1 MSTTS
6 NEEPDIDDL
15 LRRAEETARAVES
28 APEGEEERL
37 DDARWERIEELR
49 TAGGDRAL
57 EGARAW
63 AASDSHVLRG
73 LAADVLGQLQ
83 PFTESAT
90 FRASCIDTVTPLL
103 GDAEPGVLGN
113 AITALG
119 HLRACS
125 ADDEWDGAELLPFAT
140 HPDEGVRFACCVAL
154 GGGPVERSP
163 EVLDAFLAL
172 MEDDDDDIRD
182 WATFGAGVQC
192 ESLVDARLTEAL
204 ARRLDDPHEETR
216 VEAIH
221 ALALRRDARSIPPI
235 EAYLASGEAPG
246 PVFEA
251 IAAAPDR
258 RYVDA
263 LQRFAD
269 ATDAEVIR
277 EALEACAALPE

>member
-6 NEEPDIDDL
+6 SEGPDIEEL
-15 LRRAEETARAVES
+15 LHRAEEAARAVEA
-28 APEGEEERL
+28 APEEEEDRR
-37 DDARWERIEELR
+37 DDALWDCISELR
-49 TAGGDRAL
+49 AAGGDRAL

-63 AASDSHVLRG
+63 AASGSVALRG
-73 LAADVLGQLQ
+73 LAADVLGQLH
-83 PFTESAT
+83 PSAESAT
-90 FRASCIDTVTPLL
+90 FRGRCIETVVPLL
-103 GDAEPGVLGN
+103 DDEEPGVVGN

-119 HLRACS
+119 HLRS
-125 ADDEWDGAELLPFAT
+125 RADDEWDGAELLPFAT
-140 HPDEGVRFACCVAL
+140 HPDEGVRFAFCVAL
-154 GGGPVERSP
+154 GGSPVERSP

-172 MEDDDDDIRD
+172 MEDEDDDIRD
-182 WATFGAGVQC
+182 WTTFGAGVQC
-192 ESLVDARLTEAL
+192 ETLVDPRLTEAL
-204 ARRLDDPHEETR
+204 VRRLDDPHEETR

-221 ALALRRDARSIPPI
+221 ALALRGDARSAPPI
-235 EAYLASGEAPG
+235 DAYLASGEAPS